1 MSLFFGDVILA
12 TLFNHTTGTRIYARV
27 PGTNYKQVLLI
38 MAYVTVTFAYFIFV
52 LCSPI
57 HSFLNARAINGLKR
71 PAIKYDTCR
80 TTHDNKK
87 KCASTLYNTGGW
99 GIGPQR
105 ELTPEEFAT
114 GGQLQNKK
122 YFEGYQIRNRGE
134 FMRQVALDK
143 EEMIRGELD
152 ELLGVAASAGLKVKN
167 PKERLNKFD
176 PSIINDDDDAEVL
189 DVSVQWED
197 NNNQSDDAEMIATS
211 ETTSNVD
218 ESVSITRLDE
228 DTGALGVW

>member
-1 MSLFFGDVILA
+1 MIM
-12 TLFNHTTGTRIYARV
+12 V
-27 PGTNYKQVLLI
+27 PV
-38 MAYVTVTFAYFIFV
+38 YVVVGFIFGHFSSV
-52 LCSPI
+52 Q
-57 HSFLNARAINGLKR
+57 SFLTHASIDGVKR
-71 PAIKYDTCR
+71 PAIKDDARR
-80 TTHDNKK
+80 TIHNNDYN
-87 KCASTLYNTGGW
+87 CVAVLYNTGGW

-176 PSIINDDDDAEVL
+176 PSIINDDDDDEAL

-197 NNNQSDDAEMIATS
+197 SNIQSDNAGVISTS
-211 ETTSNVD
+211 DTTSNAD

>member
-1 MSLFFGDVILA
+1 
-12 TLFNHTTGTRIYARV
+12 
-27 PGTNYKQVLLI
+27 
-38 MAYVTVTFAYFIFV
+38 MAYVTVAFAYFIFG
-52 LCSPI
+52 LCSPV
-57 HSFLNARAINGLKR
+57 HSFLNDKVFDGVKR
-71 PAIKYDTCR
+71 PAIKYDTRR
-80 TTHDNKK
+80 TTHDNQKN
-87 KCASTLYNTGGW
+87 CATALYNTGGW

-152 ELLGVAASAGLKVKN
+152 DLLGVAASAGLKVKN

-176 PSIINDDDDAEVL
+176 PSLINDDNDEEAL
-189 DVSVQWED
+189 DVSVQWDED
-197 NNNQSDDAEMIATS
+197 SNNQSDNTGVISSSD
-211 ETTSNVD
+211 TTSSAD
-218 ESVSITRLDE
+218 KSVSITRLDE